1 MEIVLVRHGKPK
13 AAEQGEQSGRVAAG
27 IYTRWVR
34 SYNNSEVASSSRP
47 RSESVMHY
55 GQHYC
60 LSSNL
65 KRAIQ
70 SATIFTGSQP
80 EQKWPILK
88 EMDIP
93 RYKLPLRLKPY
104 TWLILSRLLWF
115 MGVKK
120 GISARVETFKQAKL
134 RAKSAANQLIALA
147 EDQQQV
153 IVFGHGMTNRFIKK
167 ELINS
172 GWLLTCK
179 GRSFWA
185 ETCLQKP

>member
-13 AAEQGEQSGRVAAG
+13 AAEQGEQSGRVSAG
-27 IYTRWVR
+27 SYTRWVR

-47 RSESVMHY
+47 ISESVMHY

-80 EQKWPILK
+80 EQEWPVLK

-104 TWLILSRLLWF
+104 TWLILSRLLWL

-120 GISARVETFKQAKL
+120 GISTRVETFKQAQL
-134 RAKSAANQLIALA
+134 RAEEAASQLISLV
-147 EDQQQV
+147 EEKGKI
-153 IVFGHGMTNRFIKK
+153 IVFAHGMTNRYVKK
-167 ELINS
+167 ELVRN
-172 GWLLTCK
+172 GWLLTHK
-179 GRSFWA
+179 SSSFWG
-185 ETCLQKP
+185 ETCFQK